1 MLTCRWQY
9 AMIRCICTS
18 VHSFLSINLSPSQS
32 LSRISLHLSVF
43 EPNKFNQHT
52 FPLILQQQTA
62 DWVFKPGKPLSTVGS
77 PVGPAWRRSRLCGR
91 GRRESIWASKAPEGL
106 WGCCQQEKKW
116 LHSLTWWVFGFRCHR
131 SEALSDRVLLFKCP
145 FEVGARKVTT
155 LAVTAGLVQWQAD
168 GRSLSLVLNLSGF
181 FGLLVY
187 SKVKRNVKLSD
198 PVPGHYQNVPW
209 QGLGMM

>member
-1 MLTCRWQY
+1 MYLH
-9 AMIRCICTS
+9 ICTLFS
-18 VHSFLSINLSPSQS
+18 VNQSISFSVAFQDFPAPKRLWAKQIQSAHIPSNPTAADRWLSLQTREAFIYSGLSCRPS
-32 LSRISLHLSVF
+32 V
-43 EPNKFNQHT
+43 EE
-52 FPLILQQQTA
+52 
-62 DWVFKPGKPLSTVGS
+62 KPPMW
-77 PVGPAWRRSRLCGR
+77 AWTM
-91 GRRESIWASKAPEGL
+91 ESIWASKAPEGL

-168 GRSLSLVLNLSGF
+168 GRNLSLVLNLSGF